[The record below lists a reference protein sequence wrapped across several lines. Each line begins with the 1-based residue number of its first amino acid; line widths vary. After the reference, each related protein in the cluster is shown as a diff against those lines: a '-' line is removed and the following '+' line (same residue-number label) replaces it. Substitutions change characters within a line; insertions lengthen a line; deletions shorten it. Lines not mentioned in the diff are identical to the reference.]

1 MASVLNIAAYQ
12 FVHLDDPATLR
23 DSFEATAEQC
33 HLKGTILLAHEGINL
48 FLAGASEGIES
59 FLQTVRRDSRLKDLT
74 VKESWSEKPPF
85 RKLRVRVK
93 REIIR
98 MNHPTIRP
106 ELGRAVAV
114 DALTLKRW
122 LDAGQDDFGRPLVML
137 DTRNDFE
144 VEAGRFR
151 GARTLNIQKFS
162 EFPAAVEP
170 LRDELQG
177 KAIVSYCTGGIRCE
191 KAALYM
197 NALGMTDHWQLD
209 GGILRYFEA
218 VGGDHFEGRCTV
230 FDERRALDSALSA
243 LETQQALEAPEGQIT
258 RSGT

>member
-12 FVHLDDPATLR
+12 FVHLDDPAPLR
-23 DSFEATAEQC
+23 ELLEATAMQFD
-33 HLKGTILLAHEGINL
+33 LKGTILLAHEGINL
-48 FLAGASEGIES
+48 FLAGTVKGIES
-59 FLQTVRRDSRLKDLT
+59 FLQTVRRDPRLQDLN

-114 DALTLKRW
+114 DAITLKRW
-122 LDAGQDDFGRPLVML
+122 LDAGQDDSGRPLVML

-144 VEAGRFR
+144 VEAGQFR
-151 GARTLNIQKFS
+151 GAMTLKIQKFS
-162 EFPAAVEP
+162 EFPAAIEP
-170 LRDELQG
+170 LRDELRG
-177 KAIVSYCTGGIRCE
+177 KAVVSYCTGGIRCE

-209 GGILRYFEA
+209 GGILKYFET
-218 VGGDHFEGRCTV
+218 VGGDHFEGQCTV
-230 FDERRALDSALSA
+230 FDERRALDSALAAQTDRATESGVNA
-243 LETQQALEAPEGQIT
+243 ATETPP
-258 RSGT
+258 

>member
-12 FVHLDDPATLR
+12 FVHLDEPAPLRTTL
-23 DSFEATAEQC
+23 EATAARYL
-33 HLKGTILLAHEGINL
+33 LKGTILIAHEGINL
-48 FLAGASEGIES
+48 FLAGSAEGIAS
-59 FLQTVRRDSRLKDLT
+59 FLEAARSDPRLKDLT
-74 VKESWSEKPPF
+74 VKESWSETTPF

-114 DALTLKRW
+114 DAITLKRW
-122 LDAGQDDFGRPLVML
+122 LDAGQDDSGRPLVML

-144 VEAGRFR
+144 VEAGQFR
-151 GARTLNIQKFS
+151 GARTLNIQKFT
-162 EFPAAVEP
+162 EFPQAIEP
-170 LRDELQG
+170 LRDELRG
-177 KAIVSYCTGGIRCE
+177 KAVVSYCTGGIRCE

-209 GGILRYFEA
+209 GGILKYFET
-218 VGGDHFEGRCTV
+218 VGGAHFDGQCTV
-230 FDERRALDSALSA
+230 FDERRALDATVAAQTDREPESAVNA
-243 LETQQALEAPEGQIT
+243 A
-258 RSGT
+258 RGTPT